1 MELSRHSSA
10 TRSFF
15 KDAERTNE
23 LVLELIAK
31 HDVRAGCS
39 DLVIN
44 VKPADD

>member
-1 MELSRHSSA
+1 VEVSRHISA

-15 KDAERTNE
+15 KDAEQTNE

-31 HDVRAGCS
+31 HNVRAGCG

-44 VKPADD
+44 VKPADH